1 MAKKVLS
8 KKDDEAKRIISNLVD
23 SEIRKSAGGESEQ
36 YWANFKKFLKRVDEA
51 KENLRELRDSAYL
64 FENEQ
69 IRDIVSEVLSD
80 FAKIENIMDSERDR
94 INRIRNKPLKMKAP
108 EEEEKLDLP
117 SKEEVQQKSKP
128 SMVDEGGE
136 APKMS
141 LNRPSQ
147 VDSE

>member
-23 SEIRKSAGGESEQ
+23 SEIRKSAGGESDQ
-36 YWANFKKFLKRVDEA
+36 YWTNFKKYLKRVDEA
-51 KENLRELRDSAYL
+51 KETLRELRDSAYL
-64 FENEQ
+64 FENDK
-69 IRDIVSEVLSD
+69 IREIVSEVLSD
-80 FAKIENIMDSERDR
+80 FAKIENILDSERDR

-108 EEEEKLDLP
+108 EEEERLELP
-117 SKEEVQQKSKP
+117 PKEEVQQSKP
-128 SMVDEGGE
+128 SRVDEGGE

-141 LNRPSQ
+141 LNKPSQ